1 MERATKTLLFSSMHR
16 LEYINI
22 ERYLGSHIYVEV
34 SQIKH
39 IAEVNILYIEEKPA
53 ETWARFRLASHLVRV
68 PDS

>member
-1 MERATKTLLFSSMHR
+1 MERATKTLLFSPMHR

-22 ERYLGSHIYVEV
+22 ERYLGSQIYVEV

-39 IAEVNILYIEEKPA
+39 IAEVNILYIVEKPA
-53 ETWARFRLASHLVRV
+53 ETQARFRLASHLVRV